1 MVSLGLLSEA
11 GRADLG
17 KRMQRV
23 GLELEENQTPPPH
36 PTPKLQGLW
45 LFMFFDNRAP
55 EGQGKCATSIR
66 ILFYFFKD
74 TTSEVFPLKTLIIS
88 KTKQIDTGI
97 IQVSA
102 SKRQFFISPSLNIY
116 CFPSKSMTEIHLF
129 LSLFFPPF
137 HFFPLPFTS
146 PHTEFTLYLILDRH
160 L

>member
-55 EGQGKCATSIR
+55 EGQGKRATQYP
-66 ILFYFFKD
+66 YF
-74 TTSEVFPLKTLIIS
+74 V
-88 KTKQIDTGI
+88 
-97 IQVSA
+97 
-102 SKRQFFISPSLNIY
+102 
-116 CFPSKSMTEIHLF
+116 
-129 LSLFFPPF
+129 LFF
-137 HFFPLPFTS
+137 
-146 PHTEFTLYLILDRH
+146 
-160 L
+160 